1 MATRTEDINNSPEQK
16 KNLNKNK
23 EPEGGILQQVLTH
36 GVLDSLSALSITR
49 VTTTVN
55 YYYYI

>member
-1 MATRTEDINNSPEQK
+1 MATRTEDINNGPEQK
-16 KNLNKNK
+16 KNFNNK
-23 EPEGGILQQVLTH
+23 EPEGAILQQVLTH

-49 VTTTVN
+49 VNTTVN